1 MNKIK
6 FIRYRG
12 LHYKGV
18 PPLCDVVYK
27 SGRVVTLGA
36 DELPKTARE
45 FTKTAR
51 ARYEY
56 DKVFGHMFLF
66 VEQDSVGRV

>member
-6 FIRYRG
+6 FICYRSF
-12 LHYKGV
+12 YKNV
-18 PPLCDVVYK
+18 PPMCDIVYK
-27 SGRVVTLGA
+27 SGRVVTFGA

-66 VEQDSVGRV
+66 VGQDSTERV